1 MKNNGGNTMRLLIAA
16 AGLALAATNTA
27 QAQTWPQKPVHII
40 VAFTPGSA
48 TDIMARAVS
57 NELSERLGQPVIV
70 ENRPGAGGTIAA
82 AQVAKATPDGY
93 TLLVNS
99 SGHTVNPWIYEKLP
113 YDTAKDL
120 MGVTIIARQPNVLV
134 VSPDRGWKTVNDLVA
149 EAKANPGKMAFASA
163 GVGSATHIN
172 GEKFKVS
179 AAIDVLHV
187 PYKGTPEA
195 LNDVMGKR
203 VDYFFSPVVSALSIV
218 RDKKLMA
225 LAVGSPTRAS
235 VLPDVPTTEEAGYK
249 NSSYNYW
256 AGVLAPAG
264 TPPAVIDRLNK
275 ALVAVL
281 ALPEVKERLAKI
293 GADPS
298 PTTPQEFDELVLREL
313 AEYRELVKAAGI
325 KAQ

>member
-1 MKNNGGNTMRLLIAA
+1 MRLLIAA
-16 AGLALAATNTA
+16 AGLALFATTA

-48 TDIMARAVS
+48 TDVMARSVS
-57 NELSERLGQPVIV
+57 NELSERLGQPVII

-82 AQVAKATPDGY
+82 AQVAKAAPDGY

-134 VSPDRGWKTVNDLVA
+134 VSPDKGWKTVADLVNQ
-149 EAKANPGKMAFASA
+149 AKAQPGKMSFASA
-163 GVGSATHIN
+163 GIGSATHMN
-172 GEKFKVS
+172 GEKFKV
-179 AAIDVLHV
+179 AARIDVLHV

-195 LNDVMGKR
+195 LNDVMGGR

-218 RDKKLMA
+218 NDRRLMA
-225 LAVGSPTRAS
+225 LAVGSPARAS
-235 VLPDVPTTEEAGYK
+235 VLPNVPTTEEAGYK
-249 NSSYNYW
+249 GSAYNYW
-256 AGVLAPAG
+256 AGVFAPAG
-264 TPPAVIDRLNK
+264 TPPAAIERLNK
-275 ALVAVL
+275 ELVAVL
-281 ALPEVKERLAKI
+281 ALPEVKERLAKV
-293 GADPS
+293 GADPA
-298 PTTPQEFDELVLREL
+298 PTTPAEFDALVVREL
-313 AEYRELVKAAGI
+313 AENGELVKAAGI

>member
-1 MKNNGGNTMRLLIAA
+1 MRLLIAA
-16 AGLALAATNTA
+16 AALVLAATAA

-48 TDIMARAVS
+48 TDVMARAVS
-57 NELSERLGQPVIV
+57 NELSERLGQPVII

-82 AQVAKATPDGY
+82 AQVAKAAPDGY

-99 SGHTVNPWIYEKLP
+99 SGHTVNPWIYDKLP

-120 MGVTIIARQPNVLV
+120 MGVTLIARQPNVLV

-149 EAKANPGKMAFASA
+149 EAKAQPGKMAFASA

-172 GEKFKVS
+172 GEKFKV
-179 AAIDVLHV
+179 AAGIDVLHV

-218 RDKKLMA
+218 RDKRLVA
-225 LAVGSPTRAS
+225 LAVGRPQRSS

-249 NSSYNYW
+249 NSAYNYW
-256 AGVLAPAG
+256 AAVLAPAG
-264 TPPAVIDRLNK
+264 TPPVVIERLNK
-275 ALVAVL
+275 EMVAVL
-281 ALPEVKERLAKI
+281 ALPEVKERLAKV

-298 PTTPQEFDELVLREL
+298 PTTPKEFDELVVREL

>member
-1 MKNNGGNTMRLLIAA
+1 MRLLIAA
-16 AGLALAATNTA
+16 AGLAVVATTA

-48 TDIMARAVS
+48 TDVMARSVS
-57 NELSERLGQPVIV
+57 NELSERLGQPVII

-134 VSPDRGWKTVNDLVA
+134 VSPDKGWKTVADLVNQ
-149 EAKANPGKMAFASA
+149 AKAQPGKMSFASA
-163 GVGSATHIN
+163 GVGSATHMN
-172 GEKFKVS
+172 GEKFKV
-179 AAIDVLHV
+179 AARIDVLHV

-195 LNDVMGKR
+195 LNDVMGGR

-218 RDKKLMA
+218 NDKRLMA
-225 LAVGSPTRAS
+225 LAVGSPARAS
-235 VLPDVPTTEEAGYK
+235 VLPNVPTTEEAGYK
-249 NSSYNYW
+249 GSAYNYW
-256 AGVLAPAG
+256 AGVFAPAG
-264 TPPAVIDRLNK
+264 TPPAAIERLNK
-275 ALVAVL
+275 ELVAVL
-281 ALPEVKERLAKI
+281 ALPEVKERLAKV
-293 GADPS
+293 GADPA
-298 PTTPQEFDELVLREL
+298 PTTPAEFDALVVREL
-313 AEYRELVKAAGI
+313 AENSELVKAAGI

>member
-1 MKNNGGNTMRLLIAA
+1 MKKEQRGKTMRLLIAA
-16 AGLALAATNTA
+16 AGLALAATTA
-27 QAQTWPQKPVHII
+27 RAETWPEKPVHII

-48 TDIMARAVS
+48 TDVMARSVS
-57 NELSERLGQPVIV
+57 NELSARLGQPVII

-120 MGVTIIARQPNVLV
+120 MGVTLLARQPNVLV
-134 VSPDRGWKTVNDLVA
+134 VSPERGWKTVDDLVKQA
-149 EAKANPGKMAFASA
+149 RAQPGKMAFASA
-163 GVGSATHIN
+163 GVGSATHMN
-172 GEKFKVS
+172 GEKFKV
-179 AAIDVLHV
+179 AAKIDVLHV

-195 LNDVMGKR
+195 LNDVMGGR

-218 RDKKLMA
+218 REGRLQA
-225 LAVGSPTRAS
+225 LAVGSPQRAS
-235 VLPDVPTTEEAGYK
+235 VLPNVPTTEEAGYK
-249 NSSYNYW
+249 GSAYNYW
-256 AGVLAPAG
+256 AGVLAPAH
-264 TPPAVIDRLNK
+264 TPQAAIERLNK
-275 ALVAVL
+275 ELIAVL
-281 ALPEVKERLAKI
+281 ALPEVKERLAKV

-298 PTTPQEFDELVLREL
+298 PTTPREFDELIVREL
-313 AEYRELVKAAGI
+313 VENGELVKAAGI

>member
-1 MKNNGGNTMRLLIAA
+1 MRLLIAA
-16 AGLALAATNTA
+16 VGLALAATNTA

-264 TPPAVIDRLNK
+264 TPRAVIDRLNK

>member
-1 MKNNGGNTMRLLIAA
+1 MKKLGGTMRLLIVAA
-16 AGLALAATNTA
+16 ALALAATTA
-27 QAQTWPQKPVHII
+27 RADTWPEKPVHII

-48 TDIMARAVS
+48 TDVIARSVA
-57 NELSERLGQPVIV
+57 NELSAKLGQPVII

-82 AQVAKATPDGY
+82 AQVTKAAPDGY

-120 MGVTIIARQPNVLV
+120 MGVTVLARQPNVLV
-134 VSPDRGWKTVNDLVA
+134 VSPDKGWRTVADLVKQ
-149 EAKANPGKMAFASA
+149 AKAQPGKMSFASA
-163 GVGSATHIN
+163 GVGSATHMN
-172 GEKFKVS
+172 GEKFKV
-179 AAIDVLHV
+179 AAKIDVLHV

-195 LNDVMGKR
+195 LNDVMGGR

-218 RDKKLMA
+218 NDKRLMA

-235 VLPDVPTTEEAGYK
+235 VLPNVPTTEEAGYK
-249 NSSYNYW
+249 GSAYNYW
-256 AGVLAPAG
+256 AGVFAPAR
-264 TPPAVIDRLNK
+264 TPPAAIERLNK
-275 ALVAVL
+275 ELIAVL

-298 PTTPQEFDELVLREL
+298 PTTPKEFDELVVREL
-313 AEYRELVKAAGI
+313 VENGELVKAAGI